1 MRLFLVT
8 TMLLCLILAGC
19 GKDEEN
25 VKLKKDTPAYQLA
38 KDLAGKVPYLDPEK
52 NSPLITTRNFSVTT
66 GEVIQVIYNNSGNR
80 ANQLKDMDANRIKMI
95 IQQNSDRLADQKL
108 VLREAK
114 KEKFTVP
121 QTELDSLMNV
131 QYQYSGG
138 EEKFLEML
146 QKSDVDIEIV
156 KKGIRDIAIFTK
168 YLDKTLGNQLQ
179 PTEEEIQKAYADYT
193 SKEIASVQHILKLT
207 QGKTDVEKK
216 TIRKQM
222 EDILARAKKGD
233 DFAVLAK
240 EHSEDPGSKDRG
252 GLYENFGRGE
262 MVKPFEDAAFSVPI
276 GGISDIVETQY
287 GYHILKVIARNNF
300 KSFDEQRAE
309 LEEQL
314 KNKKKPEAYQTY
326 MAKLKET
333 EEYKKIDF

>member
-1 MRLFLVT
+1 MRIFLVVV
-8 TMLLCLILAGC
+8 LLLSLILSGC
-19 GKDEEN
+19 GKNDEI

-38 KDLAGKVPYLDPEK
+38 KDLASKVPYLDPEK
-52 NSPLITTRNFSVTT
+52 NSPLITTKNFSVTT

-95 IQQNSDRLADQKL
+95 IQQNSDRLADQKM

-114 KEKFTVP
+114 KAKFTVP

-138 EEKFLEML
+138 EQKFLEML
-146 QKSDVDIEIV
+146 QKSEVDIEVV

-168 YLDKTLGNQLQ
+168 YLDKTLGDQIQ
-179 PTEEEIQKAYADYT
+179 PTEEDIQKAYADYT
-193 SKEIASVQHILKLT
+193 SKEIASVQHILMLT
-207 QGKTDVEKK
+207 QGKNDVDK
-216 TIRKQM
+216 TKIRKQM

-233 DFAVLAK
+233 DFAELAK
-240 EHSEDPGSKDRG
+240 QYSEDPGSKDRG
-252 GLYENFGRGE
+252 GLYENFARGE

-287 GYHILKVIARNNF
+287 GFHILNVIDRNNF
-300 KSFDEQRAE
+300 NSLEDHKSE

-314 KNKKKPEAYQTY
+314 KNKKKPDAYQTY
-326 MAKLKET
+326 MTKLKEAV
-333 EEYKKIDF
+333 EYKKIDF